1 MAVGM
6 RPVCD
11 RIRVWTWTLRAR
23 RDAASAG
30 RAASGDGG
38 CRCRFWRAFS
48 LTRPRDDGARP
59 RPVCAPAGWRSTA
72 CSAASATAGAC
83 HSMRILSWA
92 MRARARTASGIEQA
106 RLRTPWERR
115 LLVELA
121 GVLKR
126 DRFPRDELPCRQ
138 LAADASPRGFAVC
151 VDVSTM
157 YRRCKDTFPTFR
169 AGRVG
174 SRARS
179 GRRDDGRG
187 VEIALFRGVAEAGS
201 TQLWLVERMAI
212 SVVQLFGIRK

>member
-1 MAVGM
+1 M
-6 RPVCD
+6 CD
-11 RIRVWTWTLRAR
+11 GIRVWTWTLRAR

-38 CRCRFWRAFS
+38 CRCRFWCAFA
-48 LTRPRDDGARP
+48 LTRLRDDVHGARP

-83 HSMRILSWA
+83 RSMRILSWA

-106 RLRTPWERR
+106 RLRRSPWERR

-121 GVLKR
+121 GVLSEI
-126 DRFPRDELPCRQ
+126 DFLELVPCRQ
-138 LAADASPRGFAVC
+138 LAADASPRGFAAC

-157 YRRCKDTFPTFR
+157 YRRCEDTFPTFR
-169 AGRVG
+169 AGPVG

-179 GRRDDGRG
+179 GRRG
-187 VEIALFRGVAEAGS
+187 
-201 TQLWLVERMAI
+201 
-212 SVVQLFGIRK
+212 